1 MFLDGDY
8 ITGLSC
14 SDHAMFCPASR
25 APELSNFHYGC
36 QFQEKGLDLLLCLED
51 PHFFKL
57 PGLTPTQLLC
67 NYKIIKWYA
76 ILSNIFINI
85 FVDKRQKDQK
95 RVPNCDVR
103 AVLIADGSR
112 MSKMIFP
119 NTGIQMRSWWT
130 DFCTCTQVDIFL
142 SLPEIRFGFSNPPS
156 LAALLMQLFSGL
168 VHMISS
174 IWSKLE
180 VKGPSRKKYKK
191 SARNTKTA
199 GENPI
204 YCRKKSKN
212 FRKKFKKN

>member
-1 MFLDGDY
+1 MFPDADY

-95 RVPNCDVR
+95 KSSKLWCQ
-103 AVLIADGSR
+103 GS
-112 MSKMIFP
+112 F
-119 NTGIQMRSWWT
+119 NSWW
-130 DFCTCTQVDIFL
+130 FKNVKNDI
-142 SLPEIRFGFSNPPS
+142 P
-156 LAALLMQLFSGL
+156 
-168 VHMISS
+168 
-174 IWSKLE
+174 
-180 VKGPSRKKYKK
+180 KY
-191 SARNTKTA
+191 RNTDA
-199 GENPI
+199 QLMNRLLHVHPGWYIFVSSWNPI
-204 YCRKKSKN
+204 W
-212 FRKKFKKN
+212 FL